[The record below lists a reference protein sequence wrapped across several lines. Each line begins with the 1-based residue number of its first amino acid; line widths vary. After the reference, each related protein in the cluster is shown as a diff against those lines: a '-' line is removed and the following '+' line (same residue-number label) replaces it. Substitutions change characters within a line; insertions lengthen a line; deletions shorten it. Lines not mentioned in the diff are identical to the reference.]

1 MPTIKLT
8 QRNIDAG
15 VKRAMKVFEKADT
28 NKTSRVYATEIEKYK
43 GKGAAQLRKVFEYA
57 QRIEGRGEEASL
69 VKLSTVRG
77 ALTKLANGLETIA
90 ATKGNRDGILNGTA
104 AELGKASTAG
114 AALARFIHAT
124 KA

>member
-1 MPTIKLT
+1 MTTIKLT

-15 VKRAMKVFEKADT
+15 VKRAMKIFEKADT
-28 NKTSRVYATEIEKYK
+28 NGTKRVYEREIANYK

-57 QRIEGRGEEASL
+57 QRIEGRGTEASL

-77 ALTKLANGLETIA
+77 ALTKLANGLETVA
-90 ATKGNRDGILNGTA
+90 NTKGNRDGVLNGTA

>member
-1 MPTIKLT
+1 MPSIKLT

-15 VKRAMKVFEKADT
+15 VKRALKIFEKADV
-28 NKTSRVYATEIEKYK
+28 NKTKMVYAAEIEGYK
-43 GKGAAQLRKVFEYA
+43 GKGAAQLKKVFEYA
-57 QRIEGRGEEASL
+57 QRIEGRGDEASL

-77 ALTKLANGLETIA
+77 ALTKLANGLETVA
-90 ATKGNRDGILNGTA
+90 NTKGNKDGILNGTA

>member
-1 MPTIKLT
+1 MTTIKLT
-8 QRNIDAG
+8 QKNIDAG
-15 VKRAMKVFEKADT
+15 VKRAMKIFEKADT
-28 NKTSRVYATEIEKYK
+28 NGTSRVFEGEIAKYK

-57 QRIEGRGEEASL
+57 QRIEGRGAEASL
-69 VKLSTVRG
+69 VRLSTVRG
-77 ALTKLANGLETIA
+77 ALTKLANGLETVA
-90 ATKGNRDGILNGTA
+90 NTKGNRDGVLNGTD